1 MAKNHQTLEAF
12 EYRGKMFIYKYIIQ
26 MDQQRIVYSML
37 TVDTLV
43 ISSSL
48 TMKSVVKAFQFPF
61 NMVRSLQLATVPF
74 ETQMGDSL
82 KDLTQIL

>member
-1 MAKNHQTLEAF
+1 MAKNPQTLEAF

>member
-1 MAKNHQTLEAF
+1 MGQYIHHYKDKFSFNVAKNHQTLEAF

-37 TVDTLV
+37 TVGTLV

-48 TMKSVVKAFQFPF
+48 SMKSVVEEF
-61 NMVRSLQLATVPF
+61 
-74 ETQMGDSL
+74 
-82 KDLTQIL
+82 